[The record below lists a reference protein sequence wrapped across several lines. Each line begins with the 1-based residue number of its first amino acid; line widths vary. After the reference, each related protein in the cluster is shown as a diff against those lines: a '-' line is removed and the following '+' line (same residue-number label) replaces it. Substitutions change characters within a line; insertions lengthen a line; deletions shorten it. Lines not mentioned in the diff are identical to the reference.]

1 MSILSEL
8 QFPLM
13 ILKWVLLIFSCVQR
27 KLEKLIRNP
36 CHIVFFWFF
45 QDKEEWSFRLPRYR
59 KNWSMKTI
67 KNQLFHVYSLT
78 RFIDDSNSLNIP
90 FSFYRIGADILET
103 IISSSPPVFFSHWLR
118 KMAGHRSAERA
129 FRETF
134 ISAWLPN
141 GASLL
146 FSLPRWNSTAGLPEC
161 FIVRVPF
168 KRAQRSRVSWL
179 LPHWPFSTFFSSSRD
194 LRPASLEKG
203 QETLRLRVY
212 ACYAWGG
219 PLLVAG
225 LAALLDHLPPQPQYT
240 FLRPRF
246 GVKQCWF
253 YGKFIFLSSFNNKNN
268 NNSCGEDLSNFLL
281 CRRRRFPLCETL

>member
-1 MSILSEL
+1 
-8 QFPLM
+8 
-13 ILKWVLLIFSCVQR
+13 
-27 KLEKLIRNP
+27 
-36 CHIVFFWFF
+36 
-45 QDKEEWSFRLPRYR
+45 
-59 KNWSMKTI
+59 MKTI

-103 IISSSPPVFFSHWLR
+103 IISSSPPFSFLTDYAKWQAIAQPKERSAKPLFPPGSLMEPRFFSPFHVETLPR
-118 KMAGHRSAERA
+118 DCRSVLLSA
-129 FRETF
+129 FRLSEHNDLVF
-134 ISAWLPN
+134 R
-141 GASLL
+141 G
-146 FSLPRWNSTAGLPEC
+146 FSPTDHSPLS
-161 FIVRVPF
+161 F
-168 KRAQRSRVSWL
+168 
-179 LPHWPFSTFFSSSRD
+179 SSRD